1 MELKDALEAIRTKP
15 VVPLWPHIGLVLDRS
30 RGAVYASVKRDE
42 IDVIRIGR
50 SIKALTAPL
59 RQRLGIDAAQ

>member
-15 VVPLWPHIGLVLDRS
+15 VVPLWPHIGLVLDLS

-42 IDVIRIGR
+42 IDVIRVGR
-50 SIKALTAPL
+50 SIKAVTAPL
-59 RQRLGIDAAQ
+59 RKRLGLDVAQ